1 MINGYA
7 INVRPDRCIIAR
19 DGKYVLIGG
28 VIHRDN
34 ESMRIIIFCIAVPV
48 CQIDARSTT
57 EYRTNKIDSLP
68 EGTRMSKGDIRFNH
82 SFFNGYIYR
91 ECKLNIGCVIT
102 FLWVEISRLDVF
114 KRQV

>member
-34 ESMRIIIFCIAVPV
+34 ESMRIIIFCIAVLV

-68 EGTRMSKGDIRFNH
+68 EGTRMSKGDI
-82 SFFNGYIYR
+82 SFRVIFVLIILFLMDIYIASV
-91 ECKLNIGCVIT
+91 N
-102 FLWVEISRLDVF
+102 
-114 KRQV
+114 